1 MKKTFPLLYLFATA
15 PSFADSSFI
24 GVDYLHSDIETSNE
38 AANIPMAAFRL
49 GTSIYKQ
56 IAIEGQYLLSNNT
69 DNIYN
74 VEFDLENN
82 KAIFLLL
89 QSYAV
94 NGFSLDVSLGYASSN
109 MSVSGPENTFNGSD
123 EYNGF
128 AWGISLY
135 QEIPSFKNARI
146 KLGYQSLYNDSN
158 LSITGISLGF
168 NYHF

>member
-1 MKKTFPLLYLFATA
+1 MIKTLPFLCLFAA
-15 PSFADSSFI
+15 VPCFADSSFI
-24 GVDYLHSDIETSNE
+24 GVDYLHSDIEVSDESANTS
-38 AANIPMAAFRL
+38 MVAFRL

-56 IAIEGQYLLSNNT
+56 IAIEAQYIAGNQT

-74 VEFDLENN
+74 MEFDVENS
-82 KAIFLLL
+82 KAVFLLL

-94 NGFSLDVSLGYASSN
+94 NGFSLDVSLGYASN
-109 MSVSGPENTFNGSD
+109 EMTVTGPENTFNGTD

-128 AWGISLY
+128 AWGVSLY
-135 QEIPSFKNARI
+135 QEIPSFKNARV
-146 KLGYQSLYNDSN
+146 KLGYQSLYNDSD